1 MEGGGGRGVCWRLHY
16 PRNSYTLPLAG
27 ATYYKGEM
35 TPGKAFILLDSLGR
49 LQNISPPQRDKS
61 PVPYPQYVSSILQ
74 EMLCN
79 NRWYRSIL
87 PLAPLCCD
95 ISLLK
100 GVVVTRSV
108 PLCKYEAY
116 VQKKK
121 YVHASRK
128 KTRRRFSPSL
138 PLLTFSPCLS
148 AFSCLRPCL
157 SLCVFISRQSIV
169 VPLVGGA
176 EQDDLR
182 ADLPSDAVGEMQPDS
197 GMLSLSFQPP
207 RSLSGRKSR
216 RCVLTFGGT
225 VMNIQELCWSLR
237 IK

>member
-1 MEGGGGRGVCWRLHY
+1 MRWPAFATLLCIPGECFSARWGREGQLVKKKKIKAPDGAGAGGSVQHHGQLRRLRSLLSWASHPSHGGSRWWKAVVDGGVCWRLHY

-108 PLCKYEAY
+108 PL
-116 VQKKK
+116 
-121 YVHASRK
+121 
-128 KTRRRFSPSL
+128 
-138 PLLTFSPCLS
+138 
-148 AFSCLRPCL
+148 
-157 SLCVFISRQSIV
+157 
-169 VPLVGGA
+169 
-176 EQDDLR
+176 
-182 ADLPSDAVGEMQPDS
+182 
-197 GMLSLSFQPP
+197 
-207 RSLSGRKSR
+207 
-216 RCVLTFGGT
+216 
-225 VMNIQELCWSLR
+225 
-237 IK
+237 

>member
-1 MEGGGGRGVCWRLHY
+1 MVEGGGGRGVCWRLHY

-121 YVHASRK
+121 ICACFEKKNKAAFLSLPPSLSSLSLPVSLLFPVSVRVSRSVCLSPV
-128 KTRRRFSPSL
+128 SPSSF
-138 PLLTFSPCLS
+138 PL
-148 AFSCLRPCL
+148 
-157 SLCVFISRQSIV
+157 
-169 VPLVGGA
+169 
-176 EQDDLR
+176 
-182 ADLPSDAVGEMQPDS
+182 
-197 GMLSLSFQPP
+197 
-207 RSLSGRKSR
+207 
-216 RCVLTFGGT
+216 
-225 VMNIQELCWSLR
+225 
-237 IK
+237 